1 MVKAGESAVITPALQ
16 AEDNRRCRAIIS
28 SPMDRCLWAFAR
40 WSSSPAECGRSGIG
54 WCPCWRTGS
63 FLDTVA
69 HGSLPNKS
77 LTTIRQTP
85 LKMAVF
91 PQYLE
96 NSWLIAQTA
105 GEFGLQWRMGVHT
118 TSCLH
123 HGASGPH
130 RPHVC
135 AGEKF
140 RVGLGSGHHVPPPA
154 ATTDGIPGRRCTL
167 IENRPENPFG
177 HKKKRLGHAIADKTS
192 RCLVGAGAFRRKAV
206 QRQCMGPPLSR
217 TRQRIRK
224 P

>member
-1 MVKAGESAVITPALQ
+1 MVKAGESAVITPPRSRRRIS
-16 AEDNRRCRAIIS
+16 RRCRAIIS

-40 WSSSPAECGRSGIG
+40 WSSSSRRMRAVGNQLVPMLANRLIPGHRCPRLLTEQIVDNDPSNPAE
-54 WCPCWRTGS
+54 
-63 FLDTVA
+63 
-69 HGSLPNKS
+69 
-77 LTTIRQTP
+77 
-85 LKMAVF
+85 MAVF

-177 HKKKRLGHAIADKTS
+177 HKERA
-192 RCLVGAGAFRRKAV
+192 AGPCHR
-206 QRQCMGPPLSR
+206 
-217 TRQRIRK
+217 
-224 P
+224 